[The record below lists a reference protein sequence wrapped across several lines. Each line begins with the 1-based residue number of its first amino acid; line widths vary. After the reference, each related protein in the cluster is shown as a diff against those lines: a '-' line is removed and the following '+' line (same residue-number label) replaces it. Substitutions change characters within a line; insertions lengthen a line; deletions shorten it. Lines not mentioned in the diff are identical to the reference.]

1 MAHGVI
7 YTCAHDVTDT
17 HATHKMAAS
26 TVVVFA
32 TFSESIFNK
41 LRLQS
46 TGKVL
51 WVLLLLDYDD
61 DDDDDDDDD

>member
-7 YTCAHDVTDT
+7 DTCAHDVTDT
-17 HATHKMAAS
+17 HARHKMAAF

-41 LRLQS
+41 LRLKS
-46 TGKVL
+46 TEKVL
-51 WVLLLLDYDD
+51 
-61 DDDDDDDDD
+61 